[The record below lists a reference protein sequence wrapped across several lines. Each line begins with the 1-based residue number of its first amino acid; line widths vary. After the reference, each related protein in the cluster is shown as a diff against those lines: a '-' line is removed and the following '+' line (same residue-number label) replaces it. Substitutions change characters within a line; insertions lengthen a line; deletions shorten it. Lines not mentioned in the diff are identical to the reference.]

1 MAEPENH
8 LLEFSLDGVRYA
20 LELQDVRRVLRA
32 VEISPLPASPSIVM
46 GVVNVAG
53 QLLAVVDLRARLGLP
68 QKPLDIEDRLLWV
81 TAAGYDLLLPVDSV
95 QTVLG
100 HSPDTLVP
108 ASELPEPAR
117 LLKGLV
123 RLPDGVMFI
132 QDLTG
137 LLELPEREALAHA
150 LNLQATC

>member
-1 MAEPENH
+1 MAESEQY
-8 LLEFSLDGVRYA
+8 LLEFGLGDMRYA
-20 LELQDVRRVLRA
+20 LELQDVCRVLRA
-32 VEISPLPASPSIVM
+32 VAISPLPASPSIVK

-68 QKPLDIEDRLLWV
+68 KKSLEIEDRLIWV
-81 TAAGYDLLLPVDSV
+81 TAAGYDLLLPVDTV
-95 QTVLG
+95 QTVQGYL
-100 HSPDTLVP
+100 PDAIAP
-108 ASELPEPAR
+108 ATDVPEPAP

-123 RLPDGVMFI
+123 RLPDGVMLI

-150 LNLQATC
+150 VDRQSNC